1 MHNLGADGIIKVNI
15 YTVLAVLGGQAVA
28 DFVLQNLGNMFD
40 REQLQNMYQQGI
52 IGKRFLGT
60 DYTKNTCNGQLQ
72 PKLNIVAETSRRD
85 VWVATVKEQIK
96 YYFDVF
102 GYAKL

>member
-1 MHNLGADGIIKVNI
+1 MSRLSTFQRTPQDG
-15 YTVLAVLGGQAVA
+15 VA
-28 DFVLQNLGNMFD
+28 RELTDC
-40 REQLQNMYQQGI
+40 EQLQNMYQQGI

-85 VWVATVKEQIK
+85 VWVATVKEQIE

-102 GYAKL
+102 DYAKL